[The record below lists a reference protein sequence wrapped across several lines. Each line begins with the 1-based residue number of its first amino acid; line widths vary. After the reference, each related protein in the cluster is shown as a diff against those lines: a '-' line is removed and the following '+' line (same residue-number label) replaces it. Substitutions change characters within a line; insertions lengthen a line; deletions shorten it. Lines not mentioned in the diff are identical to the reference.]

1 MILRMLKILFFLL
14 LMSGNLYSEAFFAGS
29 VTSVNS
35 DSGFNALRNPALM
48 SNQPSENISLM
59 YQYSYLLPSDAET
72 DITISGVDG
81 GGDTSLNEDFNGV
94 FYFSSVMHSGRSSY
108 GFGISKNG
116 EDQVTLSSS
125 EGDSQ
130 IGPYS
135 SHTSEEKKFYGANL
149 LLSYSFKMNAKE
161 SIGFQLENSVS
172 YESSEKDEINNALE
186 TKNTMVEKT
195 RVTTGG
201 RIGYNLRE
209 ENLEFGA
216 VVTTGSYGFENQ
228 KYEMTSSVLGYRE
241 HEVSNYYMHDDGFGL
256 LLGLGLKPAPRW
268 RLLLEGGYIIP
279 YSFDE
284 KNWSDE
290 SFTESTSEIS
300 IIYTALARGGV
311 NYRYNRFIDFGLG
324 GGVTTYKAKS
334 SGDDSVQVGSSVL
347 YIYQLTSGVEI
358 RPSKDYTLLLG
369 LSFKRTGINSE
380 FKKGGTSFEI
390 SVEKNSVEAVC
401 GVSFNL

>member
-1 MILRMLKILFFLL
+1 
-14 LMSGNLYSEAFFAGS
+14 
-29 VTSVNS
+29 
-35 DSGFNALRNPALM
+35 
-48 SNQPSENISLM
+48 
-59 YQYSYLLPSDAET
+59 
-72 DITISGVDG
+72 
-81 GGDTSLNEDFNGV
+81 
-94 FYFSSVMHSGRSSY
+94 MHSGRSSY

-172 YESSEKDEINNALE
+172 YESSEEKEINSALE
-186 TKNTMVEKT
+186 TKDAMVKKT
-195 RVTTGG
+195 RITAGG

-209 ENLEFGA
+209 DNFEFGA

-228 KYEMTSSVLGYRE
+228 KYELKTSPPAAHYE
-241 HEVSNYYMHDDGFGL
+241 HKVSNYYMHDDGFGVM
-256 LLGLGLKPAPRW
+256 LGLGLKPAMRW
-268 RLLLEGGYIIP
+268 RLSFEGGYVIP
-279 YSFDE
+279 FSFDE
-284 KNWSDE
+284 KSWSDKT
-290 SFTESTSEIS
+290 FTESTSEIS

-324 GGVTTYKAKS
+324 GGITSYKAKS

-347 YIYQLTSGVEI
+347 YIYQLTSGVDI
-358 RPSKDYTLLLG
+358 RPSKDYTLLFG
-369 LSFKRTGINSE
+369 LSLKRLLIDSE
-380 FKKGGTSFEI
+380 FKIPGTSFEI
-390 SVEKNSVEAVC
+390 SLEKNSLEAVC